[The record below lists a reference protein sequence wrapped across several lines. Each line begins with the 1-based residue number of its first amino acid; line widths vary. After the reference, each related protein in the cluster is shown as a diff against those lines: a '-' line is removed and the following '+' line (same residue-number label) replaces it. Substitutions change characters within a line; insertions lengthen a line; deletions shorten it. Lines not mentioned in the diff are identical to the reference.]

1 MALRFAALLLLVA
14 ASVASAQRFSKH
26 ETIRA
31 LPESCQQG
39 GNDWSSSSFGSS
51 SNSRSGRYNGGDVST
66 FGPCKLLPPV
76 YEQEGYE
83 FCLKCKAGEKNGV
96 TAEDLAQSIRQVVD
110 RKLKRNSQFSRQAK
124 LNLIFDGVKQPIDLT
139 RVLANTPEV
148 LEKIDD
154 VFFFF
159 PNGQIGRIEFEHGQ
173 PDELERITCRPP
185 CRGGPRNAQQ
195 QGQSSYQRNQYNN
208 NEDEDQDEQQQTY
221 TSSSSRYFGSQNK
234 NKKYPYSY
242 GETSTPSYGSSRSSS
257 SRHGGDDYY
266 GSQSQSTSYSRNA
279 GRYGD
284 NKRRSSSAHQQE
296 EEDDK

>member
-39 GNDWSSSSFGSS
+39 GSDLSPSSFGS
-51 SNSRSGRYNGGDVST
+51 RSGRTNGGDVST

-159 PNGQIGRIEFEHGQ
+159 PNGQIGRVEFEHGQ

-195 QGQSSYQRNQYNN
+195 SQSSYQRNQYN
-208 NEDEDQDEQQQTY
+208 EDEDQDEQQPTY
-221 TSSSSRYFGSQNK
+221 TSSSSRYFGQTNK

-242 GETSTPSYGSSRSSS
+242 GETSTPSYGSSRGSSL
-257 SRHGGDDYY
+257 RHGDDYY

-284 NKRRSSSAHQQE
+284 NKRRSSSVHQE